1 MRPAGV
7 KSNIPRWA
15 AEVIVRP
22 ALWDSALTFR
32 RGLGTKVSFVLLNL
46 FDLVLTTFALSLGFY
61 ELNPWMRSLAASPL
75 QLLLVKLA
83 IPILIAWIVPSR
95 LLMPAIALLILVVG
109 WDVKELLVSL
119 L

>member
-1 MRPAGV
+1 
-7 KSNIPRWA
+7 
-15 AEVIVRP
+15 VRP
-22 ALWDSALTFR
+22 VLWDSALTFR
-32 RGLGTKVSFVLLNL
+32 KGVGEKVSFVLLNL
-46 FDLVLTTFALSLGFY
+46 VDLILTIFALSIGLY

-95 LLMPAIALLILVVG
+95 LLLPAIGLLIFIVG
-109 WDVKELLVSL
+109 WDVKELLISL